1 MTSSPRVALRGV
13 TKSFSGTQVL
23 RGVDLSLRGGTIHSL
38 VGANGSGKSTLIK
51 VLAGVYQLDEG
62 SVTIDGER
70 VEQLTPETGTQ
81 RGLRFIHQHPGLF
94 GELSVVDNIS
104 IGARYGRSGM
114 FVNTASERD
123 SASAAL
129 AAVGADV
136 PLDALVRDLSP
147 ARRTMVAVA
156 RAIQPI
162 ENVDEPKLLVLDEPT
177 AALGEEEAERLFQ
190 TLHRVRDL
198 GLAILYVSH
207 RLQEIID
214 LSDEVTVLRDG
225 ERVAHLQ
232 SAEVNE
238 KTLVR
243 LITSRDVEPT
253 LPAPHKPREGDR
265 SLRVAG
271 LQSPNWRDVS
281 FVAAEGEI
289 IGVAGLLG
297 SGRSELL
304 QAIAGLKKVDGGSV
318 WLGDTP
324 VPLGHAPRCAQMG
337 ISYTS
342 ENRIEHG
349 SFPELNA
356 QENLLIG
363 VRARSK
369 SRGGLL
375 DTRAERAEARRQIE
389 EFDIRPA
396 RPDQAFW
403 TFSGGN
409 QQKIVIA
416 RTVREQP
423 QVVLLD
429 EPTQAVDIGA
439 KSDIHATVARLAADG
454 VTVLIVSSDF
464 SELLTISHRVIVLR
478 AGRLVASRPSDEWTE
493 EELIEAAALDGVS
506 VA

>member
-1 MTSSPRVALRGV
+1 MLH
-13 TKSFSGTQVL
+13 
-23 RGVDLSLRGGTIHSL
+23 GVDLALHGGTIHSL

-51 VLAGVYQLDEG
+51 ILAGVYQLDEG
-62 SVTIDGER
+62 AVRIDGEAL
-70 VEQLTPETGTQ
+70 EQVTPDGVIQ

-94 GELSVVDNIS
+94 GEMSVVDNIS
-104 IGARYGRSGM
+104 LGARYGRSGL
-114 FVNTASERD
+114 FVNARSERE

-136 PLDALVRDLSP
+136 PVDALVRELSP

-162 ENVDEPKLLVLDEPT
+162 EHAEAPKLLVLDEPT
-177 AALGEEEAERLFQ
+177 AALGEEEAERLFEM
-190 TLHRVRDL
+190 LHRVRDL

-207 RLQEIID
+207 RLQEVID

-225 ERVAHLQ
+225 ERIAHLQ
-232 SAEVNE
+232 RAEVNE
-238 KTLVR
+238 KTLVS
-243 LITSRDVEPT
+243 LITSRDIEPT
-253 LPAPHKPREGDR
+253 LPSPHRVREGDR
-265 SLRVAG
+265 SLKVEQLR
-271 LQSPNWRDVS
+271 SPNWRDVS
-281 FVAAEGEI
+281 FTAAEGEI

-304 QAIAGLKKVDGGSV
+304 QTIAGLKKVESGTV
-318 WLGDTP
+318 RLGDHAL
-324 VPLGHAPRCAQMG
+324 PLGNAAACAKLG

-349 SFPELNA
+349 SFPELSM
-356 QENLLIG
+356 QENVLLG
-363 VRARSK
+363 VRTRSK
-369 SRGGLL
+369 ARLGILDSRS
-375 DTRAERAEARRQIE
+375 ERREARQQIADY
-389 EFDIRPA
+389 DIRPA
-396 RPDQAFW
+396 HPDQAFW

-416 RTVREQP
+416 RAVRERP

-439 KSDIHATVARLAADG
+439 KSDIHATIARLASEG

-464 SELLTISHRVIVLR
+464 SELLTISHRVMVLR
-478 AGRLVASRPSDEWTE
+478 AGRLVEMRQASDWTE
-493 EELIEAAALDGVS
+493 EQLIEAAALDS
-506 VA
+506 ASAA